1 MQCEG
6 SLEVLQLKPV
16 DREILSILR
25 RTYLEKGV
33 RPMLSDEHARI
44 WIVRMFT
51 VCVFVSVIA
60 RIVLEFRVAEVSAQT
75 AAVLATPV
83 ALFFGILFLHIN
95 NESESSSLLVLLLTW
110 LSIVAGL
117 YI

>member
-1 MQCEG
+1 M
-6 SLEVLQLKPV
+6 LQLKPV

-33 RPMLSDEHARI
+33 RPMFSDEHARI

-51 VCVFVSVIA
+51 FCAFVAVIA
-60 RIVLEFRVAEVSAQT
+60 RIVLEFQVAEVSTQT
-75 AAVLATPV
+75 SVFLATPV

-95 NESESSSLLVLLLTW
+95 NESESSNLIVLLLTW